1 MMKSEKLSEGSR
13 MIASEKSRRIIFKIV
28 QQGCIKRYL
37 ELRLLMV
44 RLRKTQ
50 DFQEVALVEQ
60 AQLNRIWRNN
70 YFREKMLLSKYKLLR
85 PL

>member
-1 MMKSEKLSEGSR
+1 

-28 QQGCIKRYL
+28 QQGCIKRCL
-37 ELRLLMV
+37 ELKLLIIL
-44 RLRKTQ
+44 LRKTQ

-60 AQLNRIWRNN
+60 AQLNRIRIRQNN